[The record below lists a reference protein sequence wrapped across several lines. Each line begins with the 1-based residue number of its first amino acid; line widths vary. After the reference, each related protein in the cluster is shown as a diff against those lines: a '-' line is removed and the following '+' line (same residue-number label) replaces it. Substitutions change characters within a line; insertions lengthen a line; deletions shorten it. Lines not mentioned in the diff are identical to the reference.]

1 MKIKIIVVSGLLILG
16 LLTACDK
23 APETTVTTE
32 APVAAPAAET
42 TPSAPATEAV
52 TAPATTN

>member
-23 APETTVTTE
+23 AAEQTAENKAPETTVTTE
-32 APVAAPAAET
+32 APVAAPA
-42 TPSAPATEAV
+42 
-52 TAPATTN
+52 TTN